1 MKIRNPRTGELDYEI
16 KPMDAEHVAAAA
28 TRLRTN
34 QPEWAA
40 MPIAERSAIML
51 RWADAIEKHAG
62 AIIQQLTIDTGRAG
76 ISAIEVGG
84 VPGTIRRWAAQA
96 PDIIASHSP
105 VDVPSSNPTIVN
117 STRLV
122 PFPLFGAIAP
132 WNFPMTLST
141 IDAIPALFAGCA
153 ALIKP
158 SEITPRFVEPLIA
171 SIAEVPE
178 LAKVLEIIV
187 GDAATGQALVAN
199 VDYVCFTGSVATGR
213 KVAISAAEAFI
224 PANLELGGKDPMLI
238 LASADPV
245 EAAKTALRA
254 SILATGQACQS
265 IERLYVARPIYDKF
279 LDTLVA
285 EAEKVR
291 LNYPDIHQGE
301 IGPFIF
307 APQGHKIAEQIAEAK
322 EKGARILAGGTV
334 EILGGGTYLR
344 PTVIADVTPDM
355 AIIRDESFG
364 PVLPVIP
371 FDDVEEAIAQ
381 ANDSI
386 YGLSAAVLAGTTEE
400 AEKVG
405 VRLEAGAISINDG
418 SMTSMVWDAE
428 NSSFKMSG
436 MGPSRMGE
444 SGLTRFFRKQA
455 FMRQTAIPTR
465 IQDFAEE
472 KFAPSRKGA

>member
-1 MKIRNPRTGELDYEI
+1 MKVRNPRTGETDYEFT
-16 KPMDAEHVAAAA
+16 PVDGAGVAAAA
-28 TRLRTN
+28 QRLRRH
-34 QPEWAA
+34 QPAWAA
-40 MPIAERSAIML
+40 MPVSQRSAILL

-62 AIIQQLTIDTGRAG
+62 AIIQQLTIDTGRAS
-76 ISAIEVGG
+76 IAAIEVGG
-84 VPGTIRRWAAQA
+84 VPGTIRRWAEMA
-96 PDIIASHSP
+96 PEIIARHSP
-105 VDVPSSNPTIVN
+105 TDIPSANPTVVN
-117 STRLV
+117 TTRLV

-158 SEITPRFVEPLIA
+158 SEITPRFVEPLRA

-178 LAKVLEIIV
+178 LAQVLEIVV

-213 KVAISAAEAFI
+213 KVAIAAAEAFI
-224 PANLELGGKDPMLI
+224 PANLELGGKDPMII

-279 LDTLVA
+279 LETLVD
-285 EAEKVR
+285 EAERVR

-307 APQGHKIAEQIAEAK
+307 APQGEKIAEQIAEAR
-322 EKGARILAGGTV
+322 EKGARVLAGGTV

-344 PTVIADVTPDM
+344 PTVIADVRADM

-371 FDDVEEAIAQ
+371 FDAVEDAIAQ

-386 YGLSAAVLAGTTEE
+386 YGLSAAVLAGNAEE
-400 AEKVG
+400 AEAVG
-405 VRLEAGAISINDG
+405 RQLEAGAISINDG
-418 SMTSMVWDAE
+418 SMTAMVWDAE

-455 FMRQTAIPTR
+455 LIRQTASPAR

-472 KFAPSRKGA
+472 NFAGADRP

>member
-1 MKIRNPRTGELDYEI
+1 MKVRNPRTGETDYEFT
-16 KPMDAEHVAAAA
+16 PVDGAGVAAAA
-28 TRLRTN
+28 HRLRRH
-34 QPEWAA
+34 QPAWAA
-40 MPIAERSAIML
+40 MPVSQRSAILL

-76 ISAIEVGG
+76 IAAIEVGG
-84 VPGTIRRWAAQA
+84 VPGTIRRWAEIA
-96 PDIIASHSP
+96 PEIIARHSP
-105 VDVPSSNPTIVN
+105 TDIPSANPTVVN
-117 STRLV
+117 TTRLV

-158 SEITPRFVEPLIA
+158 SEITPRFVEPLRA

-178 LAKVLEIIV
+178 LAHVLEIVV

-213 KVAISAAEAFI
+213 KVAIAAAEAFI
-224 PANLELGGKDPMLI
+224 PANLELGGKDPMII

-279 LDTLVA
+279 LETLVD
-285 EAEKVR
+285 EAERVR

-307 APQGHKIAEQIAEAK
+307 APQGEKIAEQIAEAR
-322 EKGARILAGGTV
+322 EKGARVLAGGTV

-344 PTVIADVTPDM
+344 PTVIADVRADM

-371 FDDVEEAIAQ
+371 FDAVEDAIAQ

-386 YGLSAAVLAGTTEE
+386 YGLSAAVLAGNAEE
-400 AEKVG
+400 AEAVG
-405 VRLEAGAISINDG
+405 RQLEAGAISINDG
-418 SMTSMVWDAE
+418 SMTAMVWDAE

-455 FMRQTAIPTR
+455 LIRQTASPAR

-472 KFAPSRKGA
+472 NFAGADRP

>member
-1 MKIRNPRTGELDYEI
+1 MKVRNPRTGEQDYEI
-16 KPMDAEHVAAAA
+16 TPMEAADVAATAA
-28 TRLRTN
+28 RLRSN
-34 QPEWAA
+34 QPRWAA
-40 MPIAERSAIML
+40 LPIAERCAIML
-51 RWADAIEKHAG
+51 RWADAIEKHTG
-62 AIIQQLTIDTGRAG
+62 AIIEQLAIDTGRAG
-76 ISAIEVGG
+76 IAAIEVGG
-84 VPGTIRRWAAQA
+84 VPGTIRRWASQA
-96 PDIIASHSP
+96 AGIIDRHSP
-105 VDVPSSNPTIVN
+105 ANVQSSNPTITN

-132 WNFPMTLST
+132 WNFPMTLSM

-158 SEITPRFVEPLIA
+158 SEITPRFVEPLTA

-178 LAKVLEIIV
+178 LAEVLEIIV
-187 GDAATGQALVAN
+187 GHAATGQALVAN

-213 KVAISAAEAFI
+213 KVAVAAAEAFV
-224 PANLELGGKDPMLI
+224 PANLELGGKDPMII
-238 LASADPV
+238 LASANPV

-254 SILATGQACQS
+254 SVLATGQACQS
-265 IERLYVARPIYDKF
+265 IERIYVARPIYSAF

-285 EAEKVR
+285 EADKVR
-291 LNYPDIHQGE
+291 LNYPDINQGE

-307 APQGHKIAEQIAEAK
+307 APQGQKIAEQIEEAR
-322 EKGARILAGGTV
+322 EKGARILTGGTV
-334 EILGGGTYLR
+334 EVLGGGTYLR

-355 AIIRDESFG
+355 AVVRDESFG

-371 FDDVEEAIAQ
+371 FDDVEDAIAQ

-386 YGLSAAVLAGTTEE
+386 YGLSAAILAGTSEE
-400 AEKVG
+400 AEAVG
-405 VRLEAGAISINDG
+405 ARLEAGAISINDG
-418 SMTSMVWDAE
+418 SMTAMVWDAE

-455 FMRQTAIPTR
+455 FMRQTATPAR

-472 KFAPSRKGA
+472 KFAGGR

>member
-1 MKIRNPRTGELDYEI
+1 MKVRNPRTGETDYAIE
-16 KPMDAEHVAAAA
+16 PADAAAVAAAA
-28 TRLRTN
+28 ERLRKN
-34 QPEWAA
+34 QPQWAA
-40 MPIAERSAIML
+40 MPVADRCAIML
-51 RWADAIEKHAG
+51 RWANAIEKHAG
-62 AIIQQLTIDTGRAG
+62 AIIAQLTIDTGRAA
-76 ISAIEVGG
+76 IATIEVGG
-84 VPGTIRRWAAQA
+84 VPGTIRRWADLA
-96 PDIIASHSP
+96 PEIIARHSP
-105 VDVPSSNPTIVN
+105 AEIPSANPTVLN

-141 IDAIPALFAGCA
+141 IDAIPALFAGSA

-158 SEITPRFVEPLIA
+158 SEITPRFVEPLRA
-171 SIAEVPE
+171 SINEVPE
-178 LAKVLEIIV
+178 LAQVLEIVV

-213 KVAISAAEAFI
+213 KVAVAAAEAFI
-224 PANLELGGKDPMLI
+224 PANLELGGKDPMII

-265 IERLYVARPIYDKF
+265 IERLYVARPIYDTF
-279 LDTLVA
+279 LETLVA
-285 EAEKVR
+285 EAEQVR
-291 LNYPDIHQGE
+291 LNYPDINQGE

-307 APQGHKIAEQIAEAK
+307 APQGHRIAEQIAEAR
-322 EKGARILAGGTV
+322 EKGARILTGGTL

-344 PTVIADVTPDM
+344 PTVIADVTPEM

-371 FDDVEEAIAQ
+371 FDDVEDAIAQ

-386 YGLSAAVLAGTTEE
+386 YGLSAAVLAGTAEE
-400 AEKVG
+400 AETVG
-405 VRLEAGAISINDG
+405 MRLEAGAISINDG
-418 SMTSMVWDAE
+418 SMTAMVWDAE

-455 FMRQTAIPTR
+455 FMRQTGQPGR
-465 IQDFAEE
+465 IQDFSEE
-472 KFAPSRKGA
+472 NFAGGHGQ

>member
-1 MKIRNPRTGELDYEI
+1 MKVRNPRTGELDYEI
-16 KPMDAEHVAAAA
+16 APLDAAGVAAAA
-28 TRLRTN
+28 RRLRAN
-34 QPEWAA
+34 QPQWAA
-40 MPIAERSAIML
+40 MTIAERSAVML
-51 RWADAIEKHAG
+51 RWADALERHAG
-62 AIIQQLTIDTGRAG
+62 AIIEQLTIDTGRAG
-76 ISAIEVGG
+76 IAAIEVGG

-96 PDIIASHSP
+96 ASIIDRHSP
-105 VDVPSSNPTIVN
+105 ANVPSSNPTIVN

-122 PFPLFGAIAP
+122 PYPLFGAIAP

-158 SEITPRFVEPLIA
+158 SEITPRFVEPLKA

-178 LAKVLEIIV
+178 LAQVLEIIV

-213 KVAISAAEAFI
+213 KVAIAAAEAFI
-224 PANLELGGKDPMLI
+224 PANLELGGKDPMI
-238 LASADPV
+238 IMASADPV

-254 SILATGQACQS
+254 SVLATGQACQS
-265 IERLYVARPIYDKF
+265 IERLYVARPIYTDF
-279 LDTLVA
+279 LDALVA

-291 LNYPDIHQGE
+291 LNYPEVDQGE

-307 APQGHKIAEQIAEAK
+307 APQGQKIAEQIEEAK
-322 EKGARILAGGTV
+322 AKGARILTGGTV

-355 AIIRDESFG
+355 AVIRDESFG
-364 PVLPVIP
+364 PVLPVIA
-371 FDDVEEAIAQ
+371 FDDIDDAIAQ

-386 YGLSAAVLAGTTEE
+386 YGLSAAVLAGTGEE
-400 AEKVG
+400 AEAVG
-405 VRLEAGAISINDG
+405 AQLEAGAISINDG
-418 SMTSMVWDAE
+418 SMTAMVWDAE

-444 SGLTRFFRKQA
+444 SGLVRFFRKQA
-455 FMRQTAIPTR
+455 FMRQTATPAR

-472 KFAPSRKGA
+472 KFAGS

>member
-1 MKIRNPRTGELDYEI
+1 MKVRNPRTGAVDYEI
-16 KPMDAEHVAAAA
+16 TPMDAEGVASAAR
-28 TRLRTN
+28 RLRAN
-34 QPEWAA
+34 QPQWAA
-40 MPIAERSAIML
+40 LPIADRSAIML

-62 AIIQQLTIDTGRAG
+62 DIIAQLTIDTGRAG
-76 ISAIEVGG
+76 IATMEVGG

-96 PDIIASHSP
+96 PDMIARHSP
-105 VDVPSSNPTIVN
+105 ADIPSANPTVVI

-153 ALIKP
+153 ALVKP
-158 SEITPRFVEPLIA
+158 SEITPRFVEPLKA
-171 SIAEVPE
+171 SLAEVPE
-178 LAKVLEIIV
+178 LAEVLEIIV
-187 GDAATGQALVAN
+187 GDAETGQALVAH

-213 KVAISAAEAFI
+213 KVAVAAAEAFI
-224 PANLELGGKDPMLI
+224 PANLELGGKDPMII
-238 LASADPV
+238 LASADPLA
-245 EAAKTALRA
+245 AAKTALRA

-265 IERLYVARPIYDKF
+265 IERLYVARPIYAAF
-279 LDTLVA
+279 LEALVT

-307 APQGHKIAEQIAEAK
+307 APQGQKIAEQLAEAK
-322 EKGARILAGGTV
+322 AKGARILTGGTV

-355 AIIRDESFG
+355 AVIRDESFG
-364 PVLPVIP
+364 PVLPVIT
-371 FDDVEEAIAQ
+371 FDEVEDAIDQ

-386 YGLSAAVLAGTTEE
+386 YGLSAAVLAGTNEE
-400 AEKVG
+400 AEDVG
-405 VRLEAGAISINDG
+405 CRLEAGAISINDG
-418 SMTSMVWDAE
+418 SMTAMVWDAE

-455 FMRQTAIPTR
+455 LIKQTATPAR

-472 KFAPSRKGA
+472 RLVPGDGQ

>member
-1 MKIRNPRTGELDYEI
+1 MKVRNPRTGEIDYEFT
-16 KPMDAEHVAAAA
+16 PVDGVDVAAAA
-28 TRLRTN
+28 TRLRAH

-40 MPIAERSAIML
+40 MSIAERSAIML

-62 AIIQQLTIDTGRAG
+62 AIIEQLTIDTGRAG

-84 VPGTIRRWAAQA
+84 VPGTIRRWAALA
-96 PDIIASHSP
+96 PEIIARHSP
-105 VDVPSSNPTIVN
+105 SDIQSANPTVIN

-158 SEITPRFVEPLIA
+158 SEITPRFVEPLRA

-178 LAKVLEIIV
+178 LAKILEIIV
-187 GDAATGQALVAN
+187 GDAATGEALVAN

-213 KVAISAAEAFI
+213 KVAAAAAEAFI
-224 PANLELGGKDPMLI
+224 PANLELGGKDPMII

-245 EAAKTALRA
+245 AAAKTALRA
-254 SILATGQACQS
+254 SVLATGQACQS
-265 IERLYVARPIYDKF
+265 IERLYVARAIYDKF
-279 LDTLVA
+279 LDTLVT
-285 EAEKVR
+285 EAKKVR
-291 LNYPDIHQGE
+291 LNYPDIYQGE

-307 APQGHKIAEQIAEAK
+307 APQGQKIAEQIADAK
-322 EKGARILAGGTV
+322 AKGARILAGGTV

-344 PTVIADVTPDM
+344 PTVIADVKPDM
-355 AIIRDESFG
+355 AVIRDESFG

-371 FDDVEEAIAQ
+371 FDDIEDAITQ

-400 AEKVG
+400 AEAVG
-405 VRLEAGAISINDG
+405 IRLEAGAISINDG
-418 SMTSMVWDAE
+418 SMTAMVWDAE

-455 FMRQTAIPTR
+455 LIRQTATPAR

-472 KFAPSRKGA
+472 NFAGGPG

>member
-1 MKIRNPRTGELDYEI
+1 MKVRNPRTGETDYAIE
-16 KPMDAEHVAAAA
+16 PLGGAAVAAAA
-28 TRLRTN
+28 KRLRTN
-34 QPEWAA
+34 QPAWAA
-40 MPIAERSAIML
+40 MPIAERCAVML
-51 RWADAIEKHAG
+51 RWADAMEKHAG
-62 AIIQQLTIDTGRAG
+62 AIIEQLTIDTGRAG
-76 ISAIEVGG
+76 IAAIEVGG
-84 VPGTIRRWAAQA
+84 VPGTIRRWAALA
-96 PDIIASHSP
+96 PDIIAQQSP
-105 VDVPSSNPTIVN
+105 CEIQSANPTVVN

-153 ALIKP
+153 ALVKP
-158 SEITPRFVEPLIA
+158 SEITPRFVEPLKA

-187 GDAATGQALVAN
+187 GDAETGQALVAN

-213 KVAISAAEAFI
+213 KVAVAAAEAFI
-224 PANLELGGKDPMLI
+224 PANLELGGKDPMII

-265 IERLYVARPIYDKF
+265 IERIYVARAIYDQF
-279 LDTLVA
+279 LETLVT

-291 LNYPDIHQGE
+291 LNYPDINEGE

-307 APQGHKIAEQIAEAK
+307 APQGHKIDEQITEAK
-322 EKGARILAGGTV
+322 AKGARILTGGTV

-344 PTVIADVTPDM
+344 PTVIADATPDM

-364 PVLPVIP
+364 PVLPVIA
-371 FDDVEEAIAQ
+371 FDSIDDAIAQ

-386 YGLSAAVLAGTTEE
+386 YGLSAAVIAGTTQE
-400 AEKVG
+400 AEAVG
-405 VRLEAGAISINDG
+405 VKLEAGAISINDG
-418 SMTSMVWDAE
+418 SMTAMVWDAE

-455 FMRQTAIPTR
+455 LIRQTGTPAR

-472 KFAPSRKGA
+472 NFAGDRGQ

>member
-1 MKIRNPRTGELDYEI
+1 MKVRNPRTGELDYEI
-16 KPMDAEHVAAAA
+16 APLDTEGVAAAA
-28 TRLRTN
+28 RRLRAN
-34 QPEWAA
+34 QPQWVA
-40 MPIAERSAIML
+40 MTIAERSAIML
-51 RWADAIEKHAG
+51 RWADALERHAG
-62 AIIQQLTIDTGRAG
+62 AIIEQLTIDTGRAG
-76 ISAIEVGG
+76 IAAIEVGG
-84 VPGTIRRWAAQA
+84 VPGTIRRWADQA
-96 PDIIASHSP
+96 AGIIDRHSP
-105 VDVPSSNPTIVN
+105 TNVRSSNPTITN

-122 PFPLFGAIAP
+122 PYSLFGAIAP

-158 SEITPRFVEPLIA
+158 SEITPRFVEPLKA

-178 LAKVLEIIV
+178 LAQVLEIIV

-213 KVAISAAEAFI
+213 KVAVAAAEAFI
-224 PANLELGGKDPMLI
+224 PANLELGGKDPMI
-238 LASADPV
+238 IMASADPV

-254 SILATGQACQS
+254 SVLATGQACQS
-265 IERLYVARPIYDKF
+265 IERLYVARPIYPAF
-279 LDTLVA
+279 LDALVA

-291 LNYPDIHQGE
+291 LNYPEIDQGE

-307 APQGHKIAEQIAEAK
+307 APQGQKIAEQIEEAK
-322 EKGARILAGGTV
+322 AKGARILTGGTV

-355 AIIRDESFG
+355 AVIRDESFG
-364 PVLPVIP
+364 PVLPVMA
-371 FDDVEEAIAQ
+371 FDDVDDAIAQ

-386 YGLSAAVLAGTTEE
+386 YGLLAAVLAGTSEE
-400 AEKVG
+400 AEAVG
-405 VRLEAGAISINDG
+405 ARLEAGAISINDG
-418 SMTSMVWDAE
+418 SMTAMVWDAE

-444 SGLTRFFRKQA
+444 SGLVRFFRKQA
-455 FMRQTAIPTR
+455 FMRQTATPAR

-472 KFAPSRKGA
+472 KFAGG